1 MKKELIK
8 SVELD
13 FTTLD
18 FYNNYVISIVK
29 EDIVFSHS
37 QFLVI
42 AEACSN
48 FFDGKKFVYI
58 SSRKNNYNVNPTV
71 YVKLEEKR
79 KNLIGIAI
87 VSDKVASLKMAE
99 FERNFSK
106 VEFNIFLDLDM
117 AVEWA
122 NNLIKKVGR

>member
-1 MKKELIK
+1 MKEPIK
-8 SVELD
+8 SVDLE
-13 FTTLD
+13 FTSLE
-18 FYNNYVISIVK
+18 FYNNYAVSVVK
-29 EDIVFSHS
+29 EDTVFSQS
-37 QFLVI
+37 QFMTI
-42 AEACSN
+42 AEACSDFYN
-48 FFDGKKFVYI
+48 GKKFVYI

-71 YVKLEEKR
+71 YVKLEEIR

-106 VEFNIFLDLDM
+106 AEFKIFLELDE

-122 NNLIKKVGR
+122 NDLIKKVGR

>member
-1 MKKELIK
+1 MKEPIK
-8 SVELD
+8 SVDLE
-13 FTTLD
+13 FTSLE
-18 FYNNYVISIVK
+18 FYNNYAVSVVK
-29 EDIVFSHS
+29 EDTVFSHS
-37 QFLVI
+37 QFMTI
-42 AEACSN
+42 AETCSDFYN
-48 FFDGKKFVYI
+48 GKKFVYI

-71 YVKLEEKR
+71 YVKLEEIR

-106 VEFNIFLDLDM
+106 AEFKIFLELDE

-122 NNLIKKVGR
+122 NDLIKKVGR